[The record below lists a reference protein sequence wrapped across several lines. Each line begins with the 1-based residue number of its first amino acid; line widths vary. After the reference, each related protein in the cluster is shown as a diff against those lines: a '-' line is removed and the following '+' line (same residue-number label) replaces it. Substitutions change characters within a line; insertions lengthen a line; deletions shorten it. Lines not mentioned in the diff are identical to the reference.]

1 MTRHLGLNPMVT
13 TGDPPWLRKPMTG
26 RHPQLFLL
34 QLRLKCF
41 TSSRPTK
48 TTKPPHICIKYV
60 SNMYRICIKYID
72 HIYQRPQ
79 PPRSPSDDQLDAV
92 VWGGPFMDP
101 RDWMANRISDSSSA
115 QFLPQA
121 WPIPSRI
128 RNTTQNDY
136 CSPLKWI
143 DPILNHDLVWGV
155 FDIIG
160 KGLLY
165 ISFPESQ
172 PLATGPLVV
181 GPKRNPQVLHDP

>member
-26 RHPQLFLL
+26 RPPSCFYCSFVLNVSLHPDQ
-34 QLRLKCF
+34 QK
-41 TSSRPTK
+41 PQ
-48 TTKPPHICIKYV
+48 PPHICIKYV
-60 SNMYRICIKYID
+60 SNMYQVYRSYISKTTTTSFAKWWPTWRSCLGGVHSWTRGIGWRIGYRI
-72 HIYQRPQ
+72 
-79 PPRSPSDDQLDAV
+79 AV
-92 VWGGPFMDP
+92 LLNFC
-101 RDWMANRISDSSSA
+101 
-115 QFLPQA
+115 LKHE
-121 WPIPSRI
+121 PIPSRI

-143 DPILNHDLVWGV
+143 DAILNHDLVWGV

-181 GPKRNPQVLHDP
+181 GPKRNPQVLHAP

>member
-1 MTRHLGLNPMVT
+1 MTQEANDRSFLPNA
-13 TGDPPWLRKPMTG
+13 PP
-26 RHPQLFLL
+26 HPDQ
-34 QLRLKCF
+34 Q
-41 TSSRPTK
+41 
-48 TTKPPHICIKYV
+48 KPPNHHIYV

-136 CSPLKWI
+136 CSPLK
-143 DPILNHDLVWGV
+143 
-155 FDIIG
+155 
-160 KGLLY
+160 
-165 ISFPESQ
+165 
-172 PLATGPLVV
+172 
-181 GPKRNPQVLHDP
+181 

>member
-1 MTRHLGLNPMVT
+1 MFHFIQTNKNHQT
-13 TGDPPWLRKPMTG
+13 TTYMY
-26 RHPQLFLL
+26 Q
-34 QLRLKCF
+34 
-41 TSSRPTK
+41 
-48 TTKPPHICIKYV
+48 ICIKYV
-60 SNMYRICIKYID
+60 SNMYQIYRSYISKTTATSFAKWW
-72 HIYQRPQ
+72 PTW
-79 PPRSPSDDQLDAV
+79 RSCL
-92 VWGGPFMDP
+92 GGPFMDP

-172 PLATGPLVV
+172 PLATGHWLWVPNGTHKFFTTPNGIVLPGMFSNRNFMVV
-181 GPKRNPQVLHDP
+181 W

>member
-1 MTRHLGLNPMVT
+1 MFHFIQTNKNHQT
-13 TGDPPWLRKPMTG
+13 TTYMY
-26 RHPQLFLL
+26 Q
-34 QLRLKCF
+34 
-41 TSSRPTK
+41 
-48 TTKPPHICIKYV
+48 ICIKYV
-60 SNMYRICIKYID
+60 SNMYQIYRSYISKTTATSFAKWW
-72 HIYQRPQ
+72 PTW
-79 PPRSPSDDQLDAV
+79 RSCL
-92 VWGGPFMDP
+92 GGPFMDP